1 MSELCDFFGS
11 KMREL
16 CDFGVKNEGIED
28 SPSKIEG
35 AGGSMTN
42 SDECCKGSPSAT
54 VHGRPRCPQ
63 RQLLPQ
69 L

>member
-1 MSELCDFFGS
+1 MS
-11 KMREL
+11 EL

-54 VHGRPRCPQ
+54 VHGRCRSPQ